1 MILCGHGGSTRTQ
14 NLEDYLVDLVVIIL
28 CSCADDIVVG
38 VEFLKYVHF
47 SFLSIDVEF
56 LVQFFDYVMLDFTFD
71 SG

>member
-1 MILCGHGGSTRTQ
+1 M
-14 NLEDYLVDLVVIIL
+14 VDLVVIIL